1 MRNVRA
7 FHPALIEILSTGNVG
22 TTEAGIATSGSFQ
35 LVGYMMSDVMRDN
48 EPDTKIITVLEVRYR
63 GKVLFSHVF
72 DGVLNEMDLNIDT
85 DLRQVQEVK
94 K

>member
-1 MRNVRA
+1 
-7 FHPALIEILSTGNVG
+7 
-22 TTEAGIATSGSFQ
+22 
-35 LVGYMMSDVMRDN
+35 MSDVMRDN